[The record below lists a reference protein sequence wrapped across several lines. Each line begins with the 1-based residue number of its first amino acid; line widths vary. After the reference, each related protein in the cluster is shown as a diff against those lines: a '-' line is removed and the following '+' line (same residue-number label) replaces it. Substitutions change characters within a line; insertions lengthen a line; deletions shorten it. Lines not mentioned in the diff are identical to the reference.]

1 MKVIVA
7 HPAQQHSYRLATALK
22 NANMLEKYAT
32 TVYNKK
38 GSLTALCAHLLRGKF
53 RVKAESRHC
62 DNLDDNDVI
71 QFCELEGLIKLVAL
85 NTNFLKRHYYQI
97 KYHTADCFARKVARY
112 AIKHHVDAVI
122 TYDDSSPLLF
132 EILEREAP
140 HILRIMDMSS
150 ANLLYLKNIYEHDME
165 LAPSFAE
172 RMRRERSIC
181 WDQDILDRAEREI
194 KATQKFLVPSEF
206 VSRSLAYSGVKSEQ
220 LLRCPYGVDIAQ
232 FSPKEYKDD
241 LYIRNRAIRFIY
253 VGGVKELKGIS
264 YLLEAF
270 RDIPTNDAVLTV
282 VGQYC
287 PDDKD
292 IQEYK
297 DKVEFTGTVLHN
309 EIPDLLRQADVFI
322 FPPLGD
328 SYALSVMEAAACGLP
343 VIISENTGVI
353 DEIQDGV
360 NGFVVPVQSVTML
373 KSRIEYFINHPEK
386 IESMGREA
394 RKMAEQNTWS
404 KYYDYTAEIIK
415 NVEGGCDWIEIKD
428 YSNKPYRQR
437 PLHFIYVGGVKE
449 LKGISYLLE
458 AFKEIPVELAD
469 LTVVGNY
476 CENDTDTRPYQGIVK
491 FTGSI
496 LHSYVAEELKKADVF
511 VFASLGEG
519 LSLSTLEAAACGL
532 PLIVTENSGVNDEMT
547 DGVEG
552 FVIPI
557 QSKKAIQDKVYWF
570 IEHPEMIHRMGEAA
584 KLFAQ
589 KYTWEAYYKKVKE
602 IFENEICSD

>member
-181 WDQDILDRAEREI
+181 WDQDVLDRAEREI

-241 LYIRNRAIRFIY
+241 LYIKNRA
-253 VGGVKELKGIS
+253 
-264 YLLEAF
+264 
-270 RDIPTNDAVLTV
+270 
-282 VGQYC
+282 
-287 PDDKD
+287 
-292 IQEYK
+292 
-297 DKVEFTGTVLHN
+297 
-309 EIPDLLRQADVFI
+309 
-322 FPPLGD
+322 
-328 SYALSVMEAAACGLP
+328 M
-343 VIISENTGVI
+343 
-353 DEIQDGV
+353 
-360 NGFVVPVQSVTML
+360 
-373 KSRIEYFINHPEK
+373 
-386 IESMGREA
+386 
-394 RKMAEQNTWS
+394 
-404 KYYDYTAEIIK
+404 
-415 NVEGGCDWIEIKD
+415 
-428 YSNKPYRQR
+428 PYRQR

-458 AFKEIPVELAD
+458 AFREIPVELAD

>member
-32 TVYNKK
+32 TVYYKK
-38 GSLTALCAHLLRGKF
+38 ESLTALCAHLLRGKF

-97 KYHTADCFARKVARY
+97 KYHTADHFARKVARY

-181 WDQDILDRAEREI
+181 WNQDILDRAEREI

-241 LYIRNRAIRFIY
+241 LYIKNRAIRFIY
-253 VGGVKELKGIS
+253 VGGVKELKGIA

-297 DKVEFTGTVLHN
+297 DKVEFTGMVLHN

-322 FPPLGD
+322 FPSLGD

-343 VIISENTGVI
+343 VIISENTGVM

-360 NGFVVPVQSVTML
+360 NGFVVPVQSVTSL

-415 NVEGGCDWIEIKD
+415 NVGG
-428 YSNKPYRQR
+428 
-437 PLHFIYVGGVKE
+437 
-449 LKGISYLLE
+449 
-458 AFKEIPVELAD
+458 
-469 LTVVGNY
+469 
-476 CENDTDTRPYQGIVK
+476 
-491 FTGSI
+491 
-496 LHSYVAEELKKADVF
+496 
-511 VFASLGEG
+511 G
-519 LSLSTLEAAACGL
+519 L
-532 PLIVTENSGVNDEMT
+532 
-547 DGVEG
+547 
-552 FVIPI
+552 
-557 QSKKAIQDKVYWF
+557 
-570 IEHPEMIHRMGEAA
+570 
-584 KLFAQ
+584 
-589 KYTWEAYYKKVKE
+589 
-602 IFENEICSD
+602 

>member
-32 TVYNKK
+32 TVYYKK
-38 GSLTALCAHLLRGKF
+38 ESLTALCAHLLRGKF

-97 KYHTADCFARKVARY
+97 KYHTADRFARKVARY

-140 HILRIMDMSS
+140 HILRMMDMSS

-181 WDQDILDRAEREI
+181 WNQDILDRAEREI

-241 LYIRNRAIRFIY
+241 LYIKNRAIRFIY

-322 FPPLGD
+322 FPSLGD

-343 VIISENTGVI
+343 VIISENTGVM

-360 NGFVVPVQSVTML
+360 NGFVVPVQSVTSL

-404 KYYDYTAEIIK
+404 KYYDCTAEIIK
-415 NVEGGCDWIEIKD
+415 NV
-428 YSNKPYRQR
+428 
-437 PLHFIYVGGVKE
+437 VGAV
-449 LKGISYLLE
+449 
-458 AFKEIPVELAD
+458 
-469 LTVVGNY
+469 N
-476 CENDTDTRPYQGIVK
+476 
-491 FTGSI
+491 
-496 LHSYVAEELKKADVF
+496 
-511 VFASLGEG
+511 G
-519 LSLSTLEAAACGL
+519 L
-532 PLIVTENSGVNDEMT
+532 
-547 DGVEG
+547 
-552 FVIPI
+552 
-557 QSKKAIQDKVYWF
+557 
-570 IEHPEMIHRMGEAA
+570 R
-584 KLFAQ
+584 
-589 KYTWEAYYKKVKE
+589 
-602 IFENEICSD
+602 

>member
-1 MKVIVA
+1 M
-7 HPAQQHSYRLATALK
+7 
-22 NANMLEKYAT
+22 
-32 TVYNKK
+32 
-38 GSLTALCAHLLRGKF
+38 
-53 RVKAESRHC
+53 
-62 DNLDDNDVI
+62 
-71 QFCELEGLIKLVAL
+71 
-85 NTNFLKRHYYQI
+85 KRHYYQI
-97 KYHTADCFARKVARY
+97 KYHTADRFARKVARY

-140 HILRIMDMSS
+140 HILRMMDMSS

-181 WDQDILDRAEREI
+181 WNQDILDRAEREI

-241 LYIRNRAIRFIY
+241 LYIKNRAIRFIY

-322 FPPLGD
+322 FPSLGD

-343 VIISENTGVI
+343 VIISENTGVM

-360 NGFVVPVQSVTML
+360 NGFVVPVQSVTSL

-404 KYYDYTAEIIK
+404 KYYDCTAEIIK
-415 NVEGGCDWIEIKD
+415 NV
-428 YSNKPYRQR
+428 
-437 PLHFIYVGGVKE
+437 VGGAV
-449 LKGISYLLE
+449 
-458 AFKEIPVELAD
+458 
-469 LTVVGNY
+469 N
-476 CENDTDTRPYQGIVK
+476 
-491 FTGSI
+491 
-496 LHSYVAEELKKADVF
+496 
-511 VFASLGEG
+511 G
-519 LSLSTLEAAACGL
+519 L
-532 PLIVTENSGVNDEMT
+532 
-547 DGVEG
+547 
-552 FVIPI
+552 
-557 QSKKAIQDKVYWF
+557 
-570 IEHPEMIHRMGEAA
+570 R
-584 KLFAQ
+584 
-589 KYTWEAYYKKVKE
+589 
-602 IFENEICSD
+602 